1 MLDSV
6 IQQFAGGDAGNLEGD
21 ALHGG
26 LDALLGQAQPGHA
39 SGAVGEALQAL
50 GSDGFA
56 QSVQSA
62 AQNQGPD
69 ERGQVGSMLLNTI
82 EQDGGNP
89 GAVLSNLGIG
99 SQSPQ
104 EMSHED
110 LGKLAGYVA
119 DNHGDAFA
127 NLLGNGAAGG
137 GGGMESTALHLLGN
151 PMVEQTATKLAQRF
165 L

>member
-1 MLDSV
+1 MLDTV
-6 IQQFAGGDAGNLEGD
+6 IQQFAGGGAGNLESD

-26 LDALLGQAQPGHA
+26 LDSLLGQAQPDHA
-39 SGAVGEALQAL
+39 SGAVGDALQAL

-69 ERGQVGSMLLNTI
+69 ERGQVGSMLMNTI

-89 GAVLSNLGIG
+89 SAVLSQLGIG

-104 EMSHED
+104 DMSHED
-110 LGKLAGYVA
+110 LGALAGYVA
-119 DNHGDAFA
+119 DNHAGTFA

-137 GGGMESTALHLLGN
+137 GGGMESTVMHLLGN
-151 PMVEQTATKLAQRF
+151 PMVEQTGAKLAQRF